1 MTMIRK
7 FLLLISCFLSFT
19 FLTWSQAPEKL
30 SVNRFSNWLTGRDS
44 ATVQLIPAIGSNALT
59 SGDEGTVAHVKFKVG
74 TYGEV
79 SFPVKPSTAIDAQP
93 VNLSKSKFI
102 KIQYKANHEAVLQL
116 RQTGVH
122 GGIHNHIILP
132 RSASFATHTIYFS
145 AFKGGLTPLDLSNVA
160 KFNFAFLANNPA
172 DGFAELIV
180 RSFKIDHYKP

>member
-1 MTMIRK
+1 MLPK
-7 FLLLISCFLSFT
+7 LLLLPTCLLYFT
-19 FLTWSQAPEKL
+19 VSGRAQSPEKL
-30 SVNRFSNWLTGRDS
+30 SINRFTNWLTGRDS

-59 SGDEGTVAHVKFKVG
+59 SGDEGIVAHVKFKVV

-79 SFPVKPSTAIDAQP
+79 SFPLKPSTEIEAQA
-93 VNLSKSKFI
+93 VDLSKSKFI
-102 KIQYKANHEAVLQL
+102 KIQYKANHEVVLQL

-132 RSASFATHTIYFS
+132 RSDSFLTYTIYFS

-160 KFNFAFLANNPA
+160 KFNFAFLANNKT
-172 DGFAELIV
+172 DGFAELVV

>member
-1 MTMIRK
+1 MLLK
-7 FLLLISCFLSFT
+7 SLLLTTCLLYLNFPGR
-19 FLTWSQAPEKL
+19 SQAQEKL
-30 SVNRFSNWLTGRDS
+30 SINKFTNWLTGRDS

-59 SGDEGTVAHVKFKVG
+59 SGDEGTVAHVKFKVA

-102 KIQYKANHEAVLQL
+102 KIQYKANHEVVLQL

-132 RSASFATHTIYFS
+132 RSASFATYTIYFS